1 MSPFRSS
8 IRHTLLLAGGLAAL
22 LPSPHAIAQVG
33 FGTPAAAPAGS
44 TFGTA
49 SRWTNGFSE
58 AMVQLPPPT
67 LNSTT
72 AAADPR
78 LAPSRP
84 PITLGAFVQNTEAG
98 VILTSVQPGSL
109 AERNRLEANDIIVAV
124 SGYQVGNVQGK
135 VYDVLEEIQKRV
147 DVSGRVPILIFDGK
161 DRRLVPIVFD
171 ASAATQAVPGISGTA
186 SVASPVAVPAGSI
199 LRVEL
204 RNVSKPY
211 QSIDRGTDLRTVA
224 GPGPH
229 QFVIQ
234 PNPAFIDPR
243 DQYRLVATISNSF
256 GQPMLEGFQDVPAPI
271 AGRPATYALA
281 LRQSVPVTNAG
292 FNPSQPGT
300 TTQVGYVPDTNA
312 ITAMFQ
318 QYLGRIP
325 DANELQAWTSF
336 VAKGNSIEA
345 VRAELLAS
353 RQFYDLCG
361 NDPTLFCRQL
371 YQAVRGKQ
379 PSQAEVS
386 NMLARLNAFR
396 GARLP
401 MVTEFLAQPRT

>member
-1 MSPFRSS
+1 
-8 IRHTLLLAGGLAAL
+8 
-22 LPSPHAIAQVG
+22 
-33 FGTPAAAPAGS
+33 
-44 TFGTA
+44 
-49 SRWTNGFSE
+49 
-58 AMVQLPPPT
+58 
-67 LNSTT
+67 
-72 AAADPR
+72 
-78 LAPSRP
+78 
-84 PITLGAFVQNTEAG
+84 
-98 VILTSVQPGSL
+98 
-109 AERNRLEANDIIVAV
+109 
-124 SGYQVGNVQGK
+124 
-135 VYDVLEEIQKRV
+135 
-147 DVSGRVPILIFDGK
+147 
-161 DRRLVPIVFD
+161 
-171 ASAATQAVPGISGTA
+171 
-186 SVASPVAVPAGSI
+186 
-199 LRVEL
+199 
-204 RNVSKPY
+204 
-211 QSIDRGTDLRTVA
+211 VA

-243 DQYRLVATISNSF
+243 DQYRLVGTITNSF
-256 GQPMLEGFQDVPAPI
+256 GQSLLEGFQDVPAPV

-281 LRQSVPVTNAG
+281 LRQPVPVTNAG
-292 FNPSQPGT
+292 FNPAQPGT
-300 TTQVGYVPDTNA
+300 TTQVGYVPDTSA

-318 QYLGRIP
+318 QYLGRVP

-371 YQAVRGKQ
+371 YQSVRGKQ